1 MRKMTLLLLLASSQM
16 FLLAQTA
23 TDPIPMV
30 NIPAGSF
37 YMGGTGEGEDF
48 DEKPIH
54 KVILTSSFRMSAT
67 EITNAQYEA
76 FDPSH
81 KALRGKNG
89 FSKEDDEA
97 VVYINY
103 HEAMAFCKW
112 LSEKEGK
119 NYRLPTEAE
128 WEYACH
134 AGNYF
139 PFHTG
144 DGLPAI
150 FHKNQ
155 QTARNLKE
163 VSLKVGQT
171 PPNAFGLYDMMPC
184 IISPGSVRT
193 PRLCPAAAGGR
204 APPQGGTPP
213 YSPALPWDCREDSR

>member
-54 KVILTSSFRMSAT
+54 KVILTSGFRMSAT

-103 HEAMAFCKW
+103 SSFASSPMPSFS
-112 LSEKEGK
+112 L
-119 NYRLPTEAE
+119 R
-128 WEYACH
+128 
-134 AGNYF
+134 
-139 PFHTG
+139 
-144 DGLPAI
+144 I
-150 FHKNQ
+150 
-155 QTARNLKE
+155 NL
-163 VSLKVGQT
+163 
-171 PPNAFGLYDMMPC
+171 
-184 IISPGSVRT
+184 
-193 PRLCPAAAGGR
+193 
-204 APPQGGTPP
+204 
-213 YSPALPWDCREDSR
+213 